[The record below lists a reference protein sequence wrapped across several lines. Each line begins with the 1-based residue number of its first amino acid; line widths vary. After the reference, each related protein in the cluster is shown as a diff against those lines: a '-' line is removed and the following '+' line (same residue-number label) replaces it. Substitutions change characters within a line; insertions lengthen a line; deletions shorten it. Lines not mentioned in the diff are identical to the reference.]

1 MLRRWDKL
9 PQYMQTD
16 AVRRYYE
23 PLRRKWASLLLKRGF
38 DAVVSLVG
46 LIVLSPVLAAL
57 AVWIKAD
64 SKGPVLFRQTR
75 ITRYGKPF
83 RIYKF
88 RTMVADAEARGTQ
101 VTVQGDSRITRA
113 GARLRDRRLDELPQ
127 LLNILKGDMSFVG
140 TRPEVPRYV
149 DQYTDEMYATLLLP
163 AGVTSQASILFRD
176 EQRLLDGAPDPDR
189 ADVETVLPQKMAY
202 SLRELEGFSA
212 WQDVRTMFRTL
223 SVLFGGAED
232 GQDPPQDGGA

>member
-1 MLRRWDKL
+1 
-9 PQYMQTD
+9 MQTD

-101 VTVQGDSRITRA
+101 VTVQEIGRA
-113 GARLRDRRLDELPQ
+113 H
-127 LLNILKGDMSFVG
+127 V
-140 TRPEVPRYV
+140 
-149 DQYTDEMYATLLLP
+149 
-163 AGVTSQASILFRD
+163 
-176 EQRLLDGAPDPDR
+176 
-189 ADVETVLPQKMAY
+189 
-202 SLRELEGFSA
+202 
-212 WQDVRTMFRTL
+212 
-223 SVLFGGAED
+223 
-232 GQDPPQDGGA
+232 